1 MSDLLPGAAAQLTDA
16 ECPQQASEG
25 RDHGF
30 EANTTSARQLADDLK
45 AEHRSAVIM
54 LRLQQNPTVMVCRAS
69 HQSPQTSCLRGAAHT
84 MGRRFFR
91 PYTGLDPSFAPADHS
106 HVPDLAVS
114 ARYDVFATQPTCK
127 RSKYKHD
134 RESIQVSRPQTPPLE
149 VQQAQAVA
157 YGPLRSS
164 TSSQAVQQLL
174 DAQDLAPD
182 EAALHSLTGVPATSL
197 GRPAIGQAWWLSVH
211 QPDGCGGQRSRP
223 DHLSLLQ
230 AALLDKGQAMQIPWW
245 TSIFR

>member
-54 LRLQQNPTVMVCRAS
+54 LWLQQTRLSRSVEPLTRV
-69 HQSPQTSCLRGAAHT
+69 PQTYCPRRAAHT

-106 HVPDLAVS
+106 LVPDLAVS
-114 ARYDVFATQPTCK
+114 ARYDVIATQPTCK
-127 RSKYKHD
+127 RPKHRHD
-134 RESIQVSRPQTPPLE
+134 RKSIQVSRPQTPPLE

-174 DAQDLAPD
+174 DSHFAPD
-182 EAALHSLTGVPATSL
+182 EAALHSLAGVPATSL
-197 GRPAIGQAWWLSVH
+197 GRPAIGEAWWPSAH
-211 QPDGCGGQRSRP
+211 QPDGCGGQRSP

-230 AALLDKGQAMQIPWW
+230 AALQALQTPWW
-245 TSIFR
+245 TSVFR